1 MPYVKV
7 NDKIL
12 IKEFGN
18 EQGTLKYCDMVKL
31 AIRGADTLVSY
42 INAYEVDTTCSPI
55 SGQAI
60 DFARFNYL
68 HLRNLPLA
76 DSGRG
81 ENLESDALI
90 GADHCWGFILDH
102 TVRGEHGLRPVATLT
117 RFGYVLR
124 AQLCF
129 QLQMNFH
136 LTFS

>member
-18 EQGTLKYCDMVKL
+18 EQGTMKYCNMVQL
-31 AIRGADTLVSY
+31 AIRGADNLVSY
-42 INAYEVDTTCSPI
+42 INAYEVDTICSPI

-81 ENLESDALI
+81 ENLEID
-90 GADHCWGFILDH
+90 ILLVQTIVGD
-102 TVRGEHGLRPVATLT
+102 
-117 RFGYVLR
+117 
-124 AQLCF
+124 LC
-129 QLQMNFH
+129 
-136 LTFS
+136 